1 MNPNLPIPSLG
12 YDPHPQT
19 PLLPTDVSSSVLAPG
34 SGSSSSET
42 ELESSPKRQKI
53 DEDDGG
59 DVKGSG
65 GEEEEEWT
73 QTMKKPLTWY
83 PKTEEDE
90 KKMSLFY
97 DQVLASEGF
106 DYVQQPPVD
115 VVEYGVLR
123 VNMKNAGWRKL
134 VHECLDHVVDQMNK
148 SPDGGWKLVAGD
160 IVKANRRAVQGC
172 IFFITF
178 KATNFADPKDAAEK
192 EYEAQV
198 YRNFTGECRTDLFRV
213 KGQKEAIQERP
224 NRWRMRMCYG
234 CPCDGSCGCK

>member
-1 MNPNLPIPSLG
+1 MNPN
-12 YDPHPQT
+12 PQT
-19 PLLPTDVSSSVLAPG
+19 PLLPTNG

-59 DVKGSG
+59 DVMGSG
-65 GEEEEEWT
+65 DEEEEEWT
-73 QTMKKPLTWY
+73 QTMGKPLTLY

-106 DYVQQPPVD
+106 DYDQQPPVD

-123 VNMKNAGWRKL
+123 VNMKNAGWREL
-134 VHECLDHVVDQMNK
+134 VVECVDHVVDEMNK
-148 SPDGGWKLVAGD
+148 SSDGGWKLVAGD

-172 IFFITF
+172 IF
-178 KATNFADPKDAAEK
+178 
-192 EYEAQV
+192 
-198 YRNFTGECRTDLFRV
+198 
-213 KGQKEAIQERP
+213 
-224 NRWRMRMCYG
+224 
-234 CPCDGSCGCK
+234 